1 MVFNDGK
8 TQEIDRGQPE
18 RNLET
23 QQRRMGLVQDSSRLN
38 GINPH
43 RSNSPGSS
51 RQDSSGTTINER
63 ETPPGKILERLD
75 FIENAYLSYVDG
87 HQRDLEARLLE
98 SKQQKDTFKT
108 TVQELKKEIYDLV
121 SDNKQSEQ
129 IE

>member
-18 RNLET
+18 RNFAT
-23 QQRRMGLVQDSSRLN
+23 QQRRVGLVQDSSGLN
-38 GINPH
+38 GTDPH

-98 SKQQKDTFKT
+98 SKQQKEAFKI